1 VHRWIHSCTGRAPS
15 GEDPKWCRSTCGTRY
30 PRAVQKLK
38 NGVWKDVVQ
47 KLQETNVNGEIVTKR
62 GEFFSEFQQALNNV
76 PEHSKHVVTQAFFEK
91 VIDKF
96 IAHFKSN
103 LHDHLLGAVFAL
115 VKTCKHAH
123 VTHFLRRVDFSC
135 KCSHISFFI
144 HTFPW
149 LTCHI
154 NSKNM

>member
-1 VHRWIHSCTGRAPS
+1 MCT
-15 GEDPKWCRSTCGTRY
+15 STRVMPVCL
-30 PRAVQKLK
+30 AD
-38 NGVWKDVVQ
+38 NGARLIQ
-47 KLQETNVNGEIVTKR
+47 SI
-62 GEFFSEFQQALNNV
+62 EFFSEFQQALNNV
-76 PEHSKHVVTQAFFEK
+76 PEHSEHVVTQAFFEK

-96 IAHFKSN
+96 IALFKSN

-123 VTHFLRRVDFSC
+123 VTHFFRRVDFSRNF
-135 KCSHISFFI
+135 SHISFFI

-154 NSKNM
+154 NSKKHVRSHTNM